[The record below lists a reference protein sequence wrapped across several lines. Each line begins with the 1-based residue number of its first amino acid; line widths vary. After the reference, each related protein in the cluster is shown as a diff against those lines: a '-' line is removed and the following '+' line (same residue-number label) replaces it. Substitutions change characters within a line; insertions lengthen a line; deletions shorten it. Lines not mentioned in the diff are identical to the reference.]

1 MFSKTAIALTAASLA
16 IVTAN
21 FMPSAQVSEQ
31 QGYFSVHYSACY
43 EDPSGVECP
52 KAQAGSYQ
60 QRRGVQAGSYQQ
72 NRGDNATMHEHRGA
86 Y

>member
-16 IVTAN
+16 IVTAE
-21 FMPSAQVSEQ
+21 FMPFAQATEQ
-31 QGYFSVHYSACY
+31 GGYFSVNYPACV
-43 EDPSGVECP
+43 EDPSGAECQ
-52 KAQAGSYQ
+52 KTQAGSYQ

-72 NRGDNATMHEHRGA
+72 NRGDNATMHEHRGT